1 MKILMVCDF
10 YNVNLEYQE
19 NLLSKYYTKHGHKVI
34 IIATTNE
41 SIFEYTAKQHD
52 KNSPPRIEYHNG
64 VKIIRLKYD
73 FNYKNMLKRFTS
85 LTQIMESEKP
95 DLIYYHDVS
104 MNFREGVAY
113 VKKHPETKM
122 IMDFHIDYSNSGRTW
137 KSKFIL
143 HKIIKRRFFFDTAKK
158 YLSKILP
165 VVPASALFLNE
176 NYGVPF
182 EKMEIMPL
190 GADLDLINELKEKG
204 ARSEVR
210 KKLEINES
218 DFVIFSGG
226 KLTPHKKTELLLE
239 AFEKLNNDD
248 SKIFKNVHLIIVGD
262 SNEKDVDY
270 FESLKKYAQR
280 NKNIHFVGWLNPIEI
295 YKNLLAS
302 DIAVFPQSQSVL
314 WQKAISTGLPLVVGL
329 VLGNRVD
336 YLNEKNCILVMEDG
350 EMNAQKIAEHIY
362 KLYAD
367 ASFFAKMQSAAFET
381 TSELLDWNKIVE
393 KTLN

>member
-19 NLLSKYYTKHGHKVI
+19 NLLSKYYTKLGHEVV

-52 KNSPPRIEYHNG
+52 KNVPPRIDYHNG

-85 LTQIMESEKP
+85 LTQILEAEKP

-113 VKKHPETKM
+113 VKTHPATKM

-137 KSKFIL
+137 KSKYIL
-143 HKIIKRRFFFDTAKK
+143 HRIIKRLFFFNGAKK

-165 VVPASALFLNE
+165 VVPASAIFLKE
-176 NYGVPF
+176 NYGVPY

-190 GADLDLINELKEKG
+190 GADLDLINELKEYD
-204 ARSEVR
+204 AR
-210 KKLEINES
+210 KEIRNNLRINDS
-218 DFVIFSGG
+218 DFVVFSGG
-226 KLTPHKKTELLLE
+226 KLTPHKKTEILIE
-239 AFEKLNNDD
+239 SFENLYNDN
-248 SKIFKNVHLIIVGD
+248 SKKFKNAHLIIVGD
-262 SNEKDVDY
+262 STEKDADY
-270 FESLKKYAQR
+270 FEKLKKYGQK
-280 NKNIHFVGWLNPIEI
+280 NKNIHFVGWLNPVEI

-314 WQKAISTGLPLVVGL
+314 WQKAISTGLPLVIGL
-329 VLGNRVD
+329 TFGNTVN

-362 KLYAD
+362 KLYSD
-367 ASFFAKMQSAAFET
+367 ASFYKKMQTAAFET
-381 TSELLDWNKIVE
+381 TSELLDWNNIVK
-393 KTLN
+393 KTLS